1 MIPTRTKSEKVVLYE
16 DLYAL
21 QRYINLTQRHFSGYQ
36 FKGRQAKTKLLE
48 YLLLSLGEKTHQK
61 NIQNILY
68 CMLLCFKRTKVVFS
82 RTEIM
87 GAKQVFKI
95 AKGYKATE

>member
-21 QRYINLTQRHFSGYQ
+21 QRYTNLTQRHFSGYQ

-48 YLLLSLGEKTHQK
+48 YLLLSLGEKNPPEEYTEYIILHAFVFQK
-61 NIQNILY
+61 N
-68 CMLLCFKRTKVVFS
+68 
-82 RTEIM
+82 
-87 GAKQVFKI
+87 
-95 AKGYKATE
+95 